1 MKMVPVSLSLFLG
14 WTEGEVLCHYF
25 TESQL
30 ESVSVF
36 HFVCTDPV
44 PSPVDK
50 TQSRR
55 QSGLVCSL
63 LVVSLLLSAVV
74 GGEGESIGVL
84 SVDSQWTFTLYI
96 QSIHRFV
103 VDVVYTV
110 YTILYVYKELPN
122 QVGGVWFICSPLL
135 ASTHVMNV

>member
-1 MKMVPVSLSLFLG
+1 MFSLSLSLLLG
-14 WTEGEVLCHYF
+14 WTEGEVLCHCF

-36 HFVCTDPV
+36 HFVCTDLV

-50 TQSRR
+50 TQTRR

-74 GGEGESIGVL
+74 GGEGEL
-84 SVDSQWTFTLYI
+84 SGSTVRTPNETFTLYELNI
-96 QSIHRFV
+96 HWCFIVDTCTYSPYTSIYH
-103 VDVVYTV
+103 
-110 YTILYVYKELPN
+110 LELRDCP
-122 QVGGVWFICSPLL
+122 IKLKRL
-135 ASTHVMNV
+135 

>member
-1 MKMVPVSLSLFLG
+1 MLLG
-14 WTEGEVLCHYF
+14 RTEGEVLCATY

-36 HFVCTDPV
+36 LFVCTDLV

-74 GGEGESIGVL
+74 GGEGESIGAL
-84 SVDSQWTFTLYI
+84 SVDSQWDLYSVHAEHSLHCRRHL
-96 QSIHRFV
+96 SIHC
-103 VDVVYTV
+103 
-110 YTILYVYKELPN
+110 ILPSIN
-122 QVGGVWFICSPLL
+122 
-135 ASTHVMNV
+135 